1 MKSLLSASIISLL
14 SVSCTPKSGFEA
26 NRAPAVEEGSADADD
41 GLLSEAELSKLSKEE
56 MICQQGPRITN
67 LVKKSD
73 FSTVFSSICGSSE
86 TNTVYDDLIKSA
98 YNGEGE
104 PKVSI
109 ISSSSDEMLTT
120 EIILAYAL
128 NVPMKD
134 PSRFADY
141 KTHDIFASGVNSEK
155 SKMKIDVLKR
165 TDFPGRRSIEAVE
178 LEYNILV
185 AEGASIYDKRKTEFN
200 TYLLKEDY
208 RDVVLSTEHLTDAR
222 TNKYYH
228 KTDGLTIGVKSD
240 DGRTNL
246 IFLNKLVI
254 KERIDPS
261 RVQQAL
267 IELNATVAKKIFEHI
282 INTDI

>member
-1 MKSLLSASIISLL
+1 M
-14 SVSCTPKSGFEA
+14 
-26 NRAPAVEEGSADADD
+26 
-41 GLLSEAELSKLSKEE
+41 
-56 MICQQGPRITN
+56 
-67 LVKKSD
+67 
-73 FSTVFSSICGSSE
+73 
-86 TNTVYDDLIKSA
+86 
-98 YNGEGE
+98 
-104 PKVSI
+104 
-109 ISSSSDEMLTT
+109 
-120 EIILAYAL
+120 
-128 NVPMKD
+128 
-134 PSRFADY
+134 
-141 KTHDIFASGVNSEK
+141 
-155 SKMKIDVLKR
+155 
-165 TDFPGRRSIEAVE
+165 
-178 LEYNILV
+178 